1 MKTVLCDI
9 DHTVSDA
16 TWRDALISGD
26 WDTYHSEA
34 AYDLPILA
42 MVNILIALADAG
54 HSIIFITARP
64 EKWRQDTLQWLSKH
78 DIPFNELLMR
88 KDTDYRPAPL
98 MKMDLATTRFKD
110 IKSEVLCIF
119 DDRDD
124 VIDIFKKSG
133 VVSFQV
139 ANDRPK
145 PTS

>member
-9 DHTVSDA
+9 DHTVADA
-16 TWRDALISGD
+16 TWRDHMIGGD
-26 WDTYHSEA
+26 WDAYHLEA
-34 AYDLPILA
+34 ANDLPILA

-54 HSIIFITARP
+54 HDIIFITARP

-78 DIPFNELLMR
+78 DIPHNELLMR
-88 KDTDYRPAPL
+88 KESDYRSAPV
-98 MKMDLATTRFKD
+98 MKMELAMNRFKD
-110 IKSEVLCIF
+110 IKSDVLCIF

-124 VIDIFKKSG
+124 VIDAFKKAG